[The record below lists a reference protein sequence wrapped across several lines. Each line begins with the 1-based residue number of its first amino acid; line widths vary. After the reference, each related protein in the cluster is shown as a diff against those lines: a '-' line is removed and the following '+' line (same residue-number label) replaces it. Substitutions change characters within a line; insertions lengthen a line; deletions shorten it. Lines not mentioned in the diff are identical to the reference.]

1 MAHLCVDG
9 LEILVSTLRSQTF
22 CPAVFAKH
30 GIDVSTCVALP
41 CCCLAALRRVKCRL
55 LDSLL
60 QMYPDH

>member
-41 CCCLAALRRVKCRL
+41 WLLPCCIALRCV
-55 LDSLL
+55 
-60 QMYPDH
+60 